1 LSIRGFLRPTL
12 AIVFSL
18 VASAALGA
26 CSPQAADS
34 AASVTNMAPMSAMP
48 ADVQAAPV
56 AVRQAYQFAVA
67 NPDVVKGIP
76 CYCGCGAEGHTS
88 NYSCYIAGQDP
99 DGGLRF
105 DQHALGCSICVDITR
120 DAMGMLGQGKTLPEI
135 RAAIDQTYSRYGPS
149 NMP

>member
-1 LSIRGFLRPTL
+1 LPTRGFLRPTL
-12 AIVFSL
+12 AIVFAL
-18 VASAALGA
+18 AASIPIYA
-26 CSPQAADS
+26 CSPE
-34 AASVTNMAPMSAMP
+34 AASEIAMAPMSDMP
-48 ADVQAAPV
+48 SDVQAAPV

-99 DGGLRF
+99 DGSLRF

-120 DAMGMLGQGKTLPEI
+120 DAMGMLGQGKTIPEI